1 MGAVSPVPFANKVL
15 LDKVE
20 DLIIKPTIEGL
31 KKDKIPFIGFIF
43 IGLIMVNNEPMVIE
57 YNARMGDPET
67 EVVFP
72 RIKSDFVDLFN
83 ATADKKLADFQ
94 IEIDER
100 SACTV
105 MLVSGGY
112 PENYEKGKK
121 ITGLENVK
129 DSVLFHAGT
138 VKDNNKI
145 LTAGGRVIAVTSY
158 GSNFKQALE
167 QSYKNI
173 ALIEFDG
180 MNYRKDIGFD
190 L

>member
-1 MGAVSPVPFANKVL
+1 
-15 LDKVE
+15 
-20 DLIIKPTIEGL
+20 
-31 KKDKIPFIGFIF
+31 
-43 IGLIMVNNEPMVIE
+43 
-57 YNARMGDPET
+57 
-67 EVVFP
+67 
-72 RIKSDFVDLFN
+72 
-83 ATADKKLADFQ
+83 
-94 IEIDER
+94 
-100 SACTV
+100 

-112 PENYEKGKK
+112 PEDYKKGKK

-158 GSNFKQALE
+158 GSNFKQALQ